1 MYHAVLYLHVL
12 SAIVA
17 VGSNATYAVWFARG
31 AIAREHLL
39 FALRGVAFIDGRIAN
54 PAYIL
59 LLISGVA
66 MVVMSGRP
74 WSEPWI
80 VAALVLYAF
89 VAIAGIAFYT
99 PALRREI
106 AVVERGG
113 PEDPAYAPARAR
125 QNVVAAVLLV
135 AALVILYLMVF
146 RPGGA

>member
-39 FALRGVAFIDGRIAN
+39 FALRGVAFIDGRVAN
-54 PAYIL
+54 PAYVL
-59 LLISGVA
+59 LLLTGAA

-74 WSEPWI
+74 WNEPWI
-80 VAALVLYAF
+80 VAALVLYALL
-89 VAIAGIAFYT
+89 AIVGIAFYT
-99 PALRREI
+99 PALKREI
-106 AVVERGG
+106 AAVERGG
-113 PEDPAYAPARAR
+113 PDDPGYAPAAAR
-125 QNVVAAVLLV
+125 QNAVAALLLLF
-135 AALVILYLMVF
+135 ALVILYLMVF

>member
-39 FALRGVAFIDGRIAN
+39 FALRGVAFIDGRVAN
-54 PAYIL
+54 PAYAL
-59 LLISGVA
+59 LLVSGIA

-89 VAIAGIAFYT
+89 LGIVGIAFYT
-99 PALRREI
+99 PALKREI
-106 AVVERGG
+106 AAVERGG
-113 PEDPAYAPARAR
+113 PDDPTYGRASKR
-125 QNVVAAVLLV
+125 QNIIAAVLLV
-135 AALVILYLMVF
+135 VALIILYLMVF